1 MNAVSGILNLKET
14 FYKLPQIPLGLLQD
28 FTAKGQIQGMFDE
41 FGFKGQATF
50 GEFEGK
56 TSA

>member
-14 FYKLPQIPLGLLQD
+14 FYKLPQILLGLLQD
-28 FTAKGQIQGMFDE
+28 FTAKGQVQEMFYE
-41 FGFKGQATF
+41 FGFKGQTTF

>member
-14 FYKLPQIPLGLLQD
+14 FYKLPQILLGLLQD
-28 FTAKGQIQGMFDE
+28 FTAKGQVQEMFYE
-41 FGFKGQATF
+41 FGTGIQTTF

>member
-14 FYKLPQIPLGLLQD
+14 FYKLPHILLGLLQD
-28 FTAKGQIQGMFDE
+28 FTAKGQVQEMFYE
-41 FGFKGQATF
+41 FGTGIQTTF

>member
-1 MNAVSGILNLKET
+1 MNAVSGILNLQET

-28 FTAKGQIQGMFDE
+28 FTAKVQIQEMFYG
-41 FGFKGQATF
+41 FGTGIQTTF

>member
-28 FTAKGQIQGMFDE
+28 LTAKVQIQEMFYE
-41 FGFKGQATF
+41 FGSGIQATF
-50 GEFEGK
+50 GEFEEK

>member
-1 MNAVSGILNLKET
+1 MNAVSGILNLQET

-28 FTAKGQIQGMFDE
+28 FTAKGQIQRMFYE
-41 FGFKGQATF
+41 FGTGIQTTF